1 MSRKRWSL
9 KQRLLLLNAIVM
21 VPLGVLAIYLIVVM
35 KDFTGA
41 YNQIVKN
48 VTAINNYNLNF
59 KEEMDYAMYR
69 VVIGSVSFDELKKGD
84 KIDDIYSSVVKNP
97 YLMIEE
103 AREDFKNLELV
114 ITNPVSYTHLDV
126 YKRQV
131 LCLWTILNTT

>member
-69 VVIGSVSFDELKKGD
+69 VVILSL
-84 KIDDIYSSVVKNP
+84 IHI
-97 YLMIEE
+97 
-103 AREDFKNLELV
+103 
-114 ITNPVSYTHLDV
+114 
-126 YKRQV
+126 
-131 LCLWTILNTT
+131 